1 MRYSPGEKR
10 SSGELVDSQAS
21 PLPSSRAV
29 GNVFA
34 LKRQELSTQHYCSRI
49 SHAAS
54 FLSLLTLG
62 QTWGFYQGSALS
74 SSDRAPKAPAPA
86 PLCLTGNCRRLHNSV
101 IHSQNDKLHVVT
113 LRIQRGR
120 VLVMA
125 FLKQHLK
132 SPMSVAQLI
141 ELQFS
146 ALNKY

>member
-113 LRIQRGR
+113 HTARTCPCNGISKTAFEKPHVCSTANRITI
-120 VLVMA
+120 L
-125 FLKQHLK
+125 
-132 SPMSVAQLI
+132 ST
-141 ELQFS
+141 
-146 ALNKY
+146 